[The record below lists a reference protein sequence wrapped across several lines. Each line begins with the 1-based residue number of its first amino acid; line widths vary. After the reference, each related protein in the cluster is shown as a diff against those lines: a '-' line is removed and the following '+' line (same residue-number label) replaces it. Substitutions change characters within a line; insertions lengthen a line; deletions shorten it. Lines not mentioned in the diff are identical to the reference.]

1 MNLTGSTNYLNT
13 LNNQQKEAVLH
24 DQGPLLILAGAGS
37 GKTKVLTTRVA
48 HLIESKKCF
57 GNEILCVTFTNK
69 AANEMRE
76 RVSLL
81 THNNTNAVPWL
92 GTFHS
97 ISNKILRK
105 YAETVG
111 LKPSFTILDTLD
123 QLKLIKNILAAE
135 NIDSKNNPAKLIAY
149 LIDQW
154 KNKALLPVDIKVS
167 MSEPL
172 KHNALKVY
180 KIYQERLIVM
190 NCVDFGDLILHCVTI
205 FKNFR
210 DIQNIFKKNFKY
222 ILVDEFQ
229 DTNYIQ
235 NLWLN
240 LITAEHNNICVVG
253 DDDQSIYSWRGAE
266 VKNILEF
273 EQKFSK
279 TKTVKLE
286 QNYRSSKNIINT
298 ASSLIAHNDD
308 RLGKKIWSDFNDG
321 EKVWVNSYGDGR
333 DEASGVSDIIE
344 KELISTVSLN
354 NVAILVR
361 AAFQTRE
368 FEERFIRIG
377 LPYRIIGGMK
387 FYERSEIKDALCY
400 LRLIS
405 QKNDD
410 LAFERIV
417 NTPKRSI
424 GEATLQKIHE
434 LSRLKNKS
442 LFDTSLEMIE
452 EDELKP
458 KTKLS
463 LKTLIKNL
471 NHWTKLSNELDHVQL
486 LERVMDESGYTLMLM
501 NEKSPEAEARLENLK
516 ELRASMKNYSN
527 LVEFLE
533 NISLQTSID
542 EEWEGE
548 KINLMTIHAAKG
560 LEFDCVF
567 LPGWEEGMF
576 PHQKSIEEKGDIAVQ
591 EERRLAYVAITR
603 AKQRLFISFANNRKY
618 FGSSKN
624 GNNDWMPSMPS
635 RFIDELDKKFLTI
648 NEAAEEKNEDFE
660 FSQDIAFNQSKKSPG
675 WQRYQH
681 AKEKVKTINYTNNL
695 TNFKIGQSVLHETFG
710 GGKIIHIDGNK
721 MLINFKDSGEKKV
734 IDKYLK
740 KIENE

>member
-1 MNLTGSTNYLNT
+1 
-13 LNNQQKEAVLH
+13 
-24 DQGPLLILAGAGS
+24 
-37 GKTKVLTTRVA
+37 
-48 HLIESKKCF
+48 
-57 GNEILCVTFTNK
+57 
-69 AANEMRE
+69 
-76 RVSLL
+76 
-81 THNNTNAVPWL
+81 
-92 GTFHS
+92 
-97 ISNKILRK
+97 
-105 YAETVG
+105 
-111 LKPSFTILDTLD
+111 
-123 QLKLIKNILAAE
+123 
-135 NIDSKNNPAKLIAY
+135 
-149 LIDQW
+149 
-154 KNKALLPVDIKVS
+154 
-167 MSEPL
+167 
-172 KHNALKVY
+172 
-180 KIYQERLIVM
+180 M

-205 FKNFR
+205 FKNFS
-210 DIQNIFKKNFKY
+210 DIQNTFKKNFKY

-240 LITAEHNNICVVG
+240 LITDEHNNICVVG

-298 ASSLIAHNDD
+298 ASSLIGHNDD

-400 LRLIS
+400 LRLIG

-442 LFDTSLEMIE
+442 LFDTSVEMIE

-635 RFIDELDKKFLTI
+635 RFIDELDKKFLKI

-675 WQRYQH
+675 WQRYQQ

-710 GGKIIHIDGNK
+710 SGKIIHIDGNK
-721 MLINFKDSGEKKV
+721 MLINFKNTGEKKV

>member
-1 MNLTGSTNYLNT
+1 M
-13 LNNQQKEAVLH
+13 
-24 DQGPLLILAGAGS
+24 
-37 GKTKVLTTRVA
+37 
-48 HLIESKKCF
+48 
-57 GNEILCVTFTNK
+57 
-69 AANEMRE
+69 
-76 RVSLL
+76 
-81 THNNTNAVPWL
+81 
-92 GTFHS
+92 
-97 ISNKILRK
+97 
-105 YAETVG
+105 
-111 LKPSFTILDTLD
+111 
-123 QLKLIKNILAAE
+123 
-135 NIDSKNNPAKLIAY
+135 
-149 LIDQW
+149 
-154 KNKALLPVDIKVS
+154 
-167 MSEPL
+167 
-172 KHNALKVY
+172 
-180 KIYQERLIVM
+180 
-190 NCVDFGDLILHCVTI
+190 
-205 FKNFR
+205 
-210 DIQNIFKKNFKY
+210 
-222 ILVDEFQ
+222 
-229 DTNYIQ
+229 
-235 NLWLN
+235 
-240 LITAEHNNICVVG
+240 
-253 DDDQSIYSWRGAE
+253 
-266 VKNILEF
+266 
-273 EQKFSK
+273 
-279 TKTVKLE
+279 
-286 QNYRSSKNIINT
+286 
-298 ASSLIAHNDD
+298 
-308 RLGKKIWSDFNDG
+308 
-321 EKVWVNSYGDGR
+321 
-333 DEASGVSDIIE
+333 
-344 KELISTVSLN
+344 N

-400 LRLIS
+400 LRLIG

-442 LFDTSLEMIE
+442 LFDTSVEMIE

-576 PHQKSIEEKGDIAVQ
+576 PHQKSIEEKADIAVQ

-675 WQRYQH
+675 WQRYQQ